1 MTYTWIYSGFHPD
14 PKFRRQIAKRARL
27 SSAELDAIQETI
39 RARDL
44 LQSVAEITPVGDI
57 GIAVTVELE
66 VEMEGQTTSIQ
77 IEGMQRLWQESSAG
91 TNLTHASTVS
101 DVEALVSQVQAIVE
115 GR

>member
-1 MTYTWIYSGFHPD
+1 VPQGRSSIGSERRSAPALPHSG
-14 PKFRRQIAKRARL
+14 ARL

-39 RARDL
+39 RAGDL
-44 LQSVAEITPVGDI
+44 LQSVEEIKPADDI

-66 VEMEGQTTSIQ
+66 VEIEGQTAFIH
-77 IEGMQRLWQESSAG
+77 IEGMQRLWQKSSAR

-101 DVEALVSQVQAIVE
+101 DVEVLVSQVQAIVE